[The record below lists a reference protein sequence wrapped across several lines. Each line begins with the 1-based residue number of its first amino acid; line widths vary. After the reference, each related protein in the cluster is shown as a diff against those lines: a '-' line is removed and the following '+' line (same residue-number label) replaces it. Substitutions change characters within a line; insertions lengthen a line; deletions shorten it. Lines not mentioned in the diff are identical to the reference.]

1 MDAFTE
7 QSVLVVQIALIAFA
21 VLFLIAVFWVLS
33 VFSSVAVVGAWSMP
47 LGNKAGFGGA
57 GR

>member
-1 MDAFTE
+1 MDAFTD
-7 QSVLVVQIALIAFA
+7 QSVLFVQIALIAFA

-33 VFSSVAVVGAWSMP
+33 VFSSGAAVGASSGP
-47 LGNKAGFGGA
+47 LGNKAGFFGA